1 MIEKGNNILNEP
13 TTSWGGSWTEK
24 KLNAFAKYVS
34 AYLTIM
40 KKNSYW
46 KTIYFDGFAG
56 SGHRSEN
63 TESDLYKQLSL
74 TIEDE
79 RVYKGAAERVLSLD
93 NNLSF
98 DFHYFIDSNEESLR
112 KLEVKLEKF
121 QKGRTPFQY
130 RPGDCNQKL
139 FELSAALKDKKKK
152 LAALVLLDP
161 FGMQINWDAIAS
173 LKDTKSDIWILIP
186 TGVIVNRLLDN
197 KCELKSSPLLQ
208 SFFGLSEDEIKK
220 EFYRKHTLPTLFGEE
235 DEIIKKI
242 SKPIQQIS
250 KVYIKQLKT
259 IWEHVTEEQLILY
272 NTHCVPIF
280 HFVFASNNIFAT
292 KIAKDII
299 KNI

>member
-1 MIEKGNNILNEP
+1 MILNEP
-13 TTSWGGSWTEK
+13 NAEWGGSWTEK
-24 KLNAFAKYVS
+24 KLDAFAKYVS

-40 KKNSYW
+40 KKYPYW

-63 TESDLYKQLSL
+63 IETELYKQLSL
-74 TIEDE
+74 SIEE
-79 RVYKGAAERVLSLD
+79 EKVYKGAAERVLSLS

-98 DFHYFIDSNEESLR
+98 DFHYFIDSNQESLN
-112 KLEVKLEKF
+112 KLEDKLGKL
-121 QKGRTPFQY
+121 QKGKKQFQF

-139 FELSAALKDKKKK
+139 FELSAALKEKNSD

-161 FGMQINWDAIAS
+161 FGMQINWNSIAS
-173 LKDTKSDIWILIP
+173 LKGTRSDVWILIP

-197 KCELKSSPLLQ
+197 KCELKSSTLLQ
-208 SFFGLSEDEIKK
+208 TFFGLNEDEIKK
-220 EFYRKHTLPTLFGEE
+220 VFYRKHTQPTLFGED

-259 IWEHVTEEQLILY
+259 IWEHVTEEPLILY
-272 NTHCVPIF
+272 NTHNVPIF
-280 HFVFASNNIFAT
+280 HFVFASNNTFAV

-299 KNI
+299 KSI